1 MVWGSVDRGRKSLGG
16 MPQQT
21 GRNGE
26 RANPRVLIFLGLHTY
41 AARTGKEAS
50 F

>member
-1 MVWGSVDRGRKSLGG
+1 
-16 MPQQT
+16 MPQKD

-26 RANPRVLIFLGLHTY
+26 RENLKDSIFLGLLTY